1 MISICHRNYDFTCG
15 QEATTESMMKA
26 TTYAT
31 IKASTARIEVNVN
44 VDTRLNVFNC
54 AKFY

>member
-1 MISICHRNYDFTCG
+1 MVGICYRNYDFTCS
-15 QEATTESMMKA
+15 QEVATESMMKA

-31 IKASTARIEVNVN
+31 IRASAARIDVSVNVY
-44 VDTRLNVFNC
+44 TRLNIFNC